1 MRAGTGAAQAS
12 TSRRDN
18 IASPRAII
26 VFIGLTVSK
35 RSAYGT
41 TVTLV
46 NVAVFS
52 VLELPEATARP
63 T

>member
-1 MRAGTGAAQAS
+1 MRAGTGAAQS
-12 TSRRDN
+12 HHQQKGEDYQSEGDHRFHRL
-18 IASPRAII
+18 S
-26 VFIGLTVSK
+26 VSK

-46 NVAVFS
+46 NVALFS
-52 VLELPEATARP
+52 VLELPDATARP